1 MATKSTKELQPG
13 DKVRLESG
21 KVVTI
26 TSKGPGMYLGSTLLE
41 WSGNGQDNWGHIVKG
56 DTIEVL

>member
-1 MATKSTKELQPG
+1 MATKSPKELQPG
-13 DKVRLESG
+13 DKVKLESG

-26 TSKGPGMYLGSTLLE
+26 TRKGPGMYTGSTLLE
-41 WSGNGQDNWGHIVKG
+41 WEGNGRDNWGHVFKG